1 MNYARFGTMWL
12 TLEGMLKYKA
22 CYSQASLIVHS
33 ALTESTVFSAVT
45 VLKETRAHMHKHT
58 KHINV
63 AFKMP

>member
-33 ALTESTVFSAVT
+33 ALTVT